1 MTADEILKRRQHA
14 IAVVPCNSRTRGWL
28 AEIEIGEYGV
38 AQAHLITMI
47 SVDRV
52 VEETGTTIGPTALA
66 QTREVLGDLPG
77 IIA

>member
-1 MTADEILKRRQHA
+1 MQQ
-14 IAVVPCNSRTRGWL
+14 PNSRVARRDR
-28 AEIEIGEYGV
+28 IGEYGV